1 MARKNAQEE
10 KRTRILEA
18 LHICL
23 TEKPFDQ
30 TSIKDIARAAG
41 VNHGLLHYY
50 FRSKEDILLHYI
62 DHVIGRYKA
71 MFEQWLTEK
80 QAEGLAGKD
89 LAAAFFDFMNDR
101 ITLDR
106 RLSMVFIEIWEI
118 AVYNP
123 AVRDRLQQ
131 AYQEWMEALA
141 FILRGATA
149 DPAAAKGISIASVAF
164 LEGMSL
170 FSVILDPDA
179 IDIREVLTG
188 FQNRIIEMLAMPQ
201 VPGDQ

>member
-1 MARKNAQEE
+1 MGRKNGQEE
-10 KRTRILEA
+10 KRTRILDA

-71 MFEQWLTEK
+71 MFEQWLMKK
-80 QAEGLAGKD
+80 QAEWIAGKD

-106 RLSMVFIEIWEI
+106 QLSTVFIEIWEI

-123 AVRDRLQQ
+123 AVRNRLRQ
-131 AYQEWMEALA
+131 AYREWMEALA
-141 FILRGATA
+141 FILGGATA
-149 DPAAAKGISIASVAF
+149 DPVAAKRISIAVVAF
-164 LEGMSL
+164 LEGISM
-170 FSVILDPDA
+170 FSVILDPDD
-179 IDIREVLTG
+179 IDLREVLTG
-188 FQNRIIEMLAMPQ
+188 FQNRIIEML
-201 VPGDQ
+201 

>member
-1 MARKNAQEE
+1 MGRKNGQEE
-10 KRTRILEA
+10 KRTRILDA
-18 LHICL
+18 LHGCL

-71 MFEQWLTEK
+71 MFEQWLMEK
-80 QAEGLAGKD
+80 QAEGIAGKK
-89 LAAAFFDFMNDR
+89 LTAAFFDFMNDR

-106 RLSMVFIEIWEI
+106 QLSMVFIEIWEI

-123 AVRDRLQQ
+123 AVRDRLRR
-131 AYQEWMEALA
+131 AYREWMEALA
-141 FILRGATA
+141 FILAGATA
-149 DPAAAKGISIASVAF
+149 DPAAAKRISIAIVAF
-164 LEGMSL
+164 LEGMSM
-170 FSVILDPDA
+170 FSVILDPNA
-179 IDIREVLTG
+179 IDIREVLAG
-188 FQNRIIEMLAMPQ
+188 FQNRIIEMLYE
-201 VPGDQ
+201 

>member
-18 LHICL
+18 LHVCL

-30 TSIKDIARAAG
+30 TSIKDIARTAG

-71 MFEQWLTEK
+71 MFEKWLTEK

-101 ITLDR
+101 ITLNR
-106 RLSMVFIEIWEI
+106 QLSMVFIEIWEI

-123 AVRDRLQQ
+123 AVRDRLRQ
-131 AYQEWMEALA
+131 AYREWMEALA

-149 DPAAAKGISIASVAF
+149 DPAAAMGISIASVAF
-164 LEGMSL
+164 LEGMSM

-179 IDIREVLTG
+179 IDIRGVLTG

-201 VPGDQ
+201 VPGNQ

>member
-1 MARKNAQEE
+1 MGRKNGQEE
-10 KRTRILEA
+10 KRTRILDA

-30 TSIKDIARAAG
+30 TSIKDIARVAG

-71 MFEQWLTEK
+71 MFEQWLMKK
-80 QAEGLAGKD
+80 QAEGIAGKD
-89 LAAAFFDFMNDR
+89 LAAAFFNFMNDR

-106 RLSMVFIEIWEI
+106 QLSMVFIEIWEI

-123 AVRDRLQQ
+123 IVRNRLRR
-131 AYQEWMEALA
+131 AYREWMDALA
-141 FILRGATA
+141 FILGGATD
-149 DPAAAKGISIASVAF
+149 DPAAARRISIAIVAF
-164 LEGMSL
+164 LEGMSM

-179 IDIREVLTG
+179 IDLREVLAG
-188 FQNRIIEMLAMPQ
+188 FQDRIIEML
-201 VPGDQ
+201 

>member
-1 MARKNAQEE
+1 MGRKNGQEE
-10 KRTRILEA
+10 KRTRIVEA

-71 MFEQWLTEK
+71 MFEQWLMEK

-106 RLSMVFIEIWEI
+106 QLSTVFIEIWEI

-123 AVRDRLQQ
+123 IVRNRLRQ
-131 AYQEWMEALA
+131 AYREWMEALA
-141 FILRGATA
+141 FILGGATA
-149 DPAAAKGISIASVAF
+149 DPAAAKRISIAVVAF
-164 LEGMSL
+164 LEGISM
-170 FSVILDPDA
+170 FSVILDPDD
-179 IDIREVLTG
+179 IDLREVLTG
-188 FQNRIIEMLAMPQ
+188 FQNRIIEML
-201 VPGDQ
+201 

>member
-1 MARKNAQEE
+1 MGRKNGQEE
-10 KRTRILEA
+10 KRTRILDA

-30 TSIKDIARAAG
+30 TSIKDIARAAD

-71 MFEQWLTEK
+71 MFEQWLAQK
-80 QAEGLAGKD
+80 QAQELAGKD
-89 LAAAFFDFMNDR
+89 LAAAFFTFMNDW

-106 RLSMVFIEIWEI
+106 QLSKVFIEIWEI
-118 AVYNP
+118 AAYNP
-123 AVRDRLQQ
+123 AVRDRLRC
-131 AYQEWMEALA
+131 AYREWMEALA
-141 FILRGATA
+141 FILGGAA
-149 DPAAAKGISIASVAF
+149 PDPAAAKRISIAIVAF

-170 FSVILDPDA
+170 FSVILDPEA
-179 IDIREVLTG
+179 IDIREVLAG
-188 FQNRIIEMLAMPQ
+188 FQARIIEML
-201 VPGDQ
+201 

>member
-1 MARKNAQEE
+1 MARKNGQEE
-10 KRTRILEA
+10 KRTGILDA

-23 TEKPFDQ
+23 AEKPFDQ

-50 FRSKEDILLHYI
+50 FRSKEDILIHYI
-62 DHVIGRYKA
+62 DYIIGRYKV
-71 MFEQWLTEK
+71 MFKQWLMEK
-80 QAEGLAGKD
+80 QAEGIAGKD

-106 RLSMVFIEIWEI
+106 QLSMVFIEIWEI

-123 AVRDRLQQ
+123 AVRDRLRR
-131 AYQEWMEALA
+131 AYREWMEALA
-141 FILRGATA
+141 FILGGATT
-149 DPAAAKGISIASVAF
+149 DPAAAKGISIAIVAF

-170 FSVILDPDA
+170 FSVILDPDTV
-179 IDIREVLTG
+179 DIRDVLTG
-188 FQNRIIEMLAMPQ
+188 FQKKIIEML
-201 VPGDQ
+201 

>member
-1 MARKNAQEE
+1 MGRKNAQEE

-18 LHICL
+18 LHVCL

-30 TSIKDIARAAG
+30 TSIKDIARTAG

-50 FRSKEDILLHYI
+50 FQSKEDILLHYI

-71 MFEQWLTEK
+71 MFEQWLTQK
-80 QAEGLAGKD
+80 QAEGIAGKD

-106 RLSMVFIEIWEI
+106 QLSMVFIEIWEI

-123 AVRDRLQQ
+123 AVRDRLRQ

-149 DPAAAKGISIASVAF
+149 DPAAAKGISMAIIAF
-164 LEGMSL
+164 LEGMSM
-170 FSVILDPDA
+170 FSVILDPDTT
-179 IDIREVLTG
+179 DIREVLAG
-188 FQNRIIEMLAMPQ
+188 FQTRIIEMLAMP
-201 VPGDQ
+201 

>member
-1 MARKNAQEE
+1 MGRKNAQEE

-18 LHICL
+18 LHVCL

-30 TSIKDIARAAG
+30 TSIKDIAREAG

-50 FRSKEDILLHYI
+50 FQSKEDILLHYI

-80 QAEGLAGKD
+80 QAGGITGKD
-89 LAAAFFDFMNDR
+89 LAAAVFDLMNDR

-106 RLSMVFIEIWEI
+106 QLSVVFIEIWEI

-123 AVRDRLQQ
+123 AVRERLRQ
-131 AYQEWMEALA
+131 AYREWMAALA

-149 DPAAAKGISIASVAF
+149 DPAAAKQVSMAIVAF
-164 LEGMSL
+164 LEGMSM
-170 FSVILDPDA
+170 FSVILDPDDT
-179 IDIREVLTG
+179 DIREVLAG
-188 FQNRIIEMLAMPQ
+188 FQERIIEMLAMP
-201 VPGDQ
+201 

>member
-1 MARKNAQEE
+1 MGRKNGQEE
-10 KRTRILEA
+10 KRTRILDA

-30 TSIKDIARAAG
+30 TSIKDIARTAG

-50 FRSKEDILLHYI
+50 FRSKEDILIHYI
-62 DHVIGRYKA
+62 DHVIGRYKT
-71 MFEQWLTEK
+71 MFGQWLAEK
-80 QAEGLAGKD
+80 QAEGLAGKGM
-89 LAAAFFDFMNDR
+89 AAAFFDFMNDR

-106 RLSMVFIEIWEI
+106 QLSLVFIEIWEI

-123 AVRDRLQQ
+123 AVRDRLRR
-131 AYQEWMEALA
+131 AYREWMETLA
-141 FILRGATA
+141 FILGGATA
-149 DPAAAKGISIASVAF
+149 DPAAAKRISIAIVAF

-170 FSVILDPDA
+170 FSVILDPET

-188 FQNRIIEMLAMPQ
+188 FQNRIIEMI
-201 VPGDQ
+201 